1 MPISWAVSIIFNK
14 ILKAYDL
21 HVDLVTALGTMR
33 GDDTSDEDRHTIT
46 VTSVGNM
53 LAALKTLL
61 DEIEKQYT
69 DVLDEANE
77 TCRKLLA

>member
-61 DEIEKQYT
+61 DEIEKQYP

-77 TCRKLLA
+77 IVRRFLA